1 MRAVMAAK
9 KPSAGGRRKAKSMT
23 ITQIRS
29 GIGFDKKQSLALK
42 GLGLRRIR
50 HTVEV
55 VDTPATRGLILKV
68 RHLVTVE
75 EGKVEDVAQ

>member
-1 MRAVMAAK
+1 MKTVK
-9 KPSAGGRRKAKSMT
+9 

-29 GIGFDKKQSLALK
+29 AIGFDKQQALALR

-55 VDTPATRGLILKV
+55 EDTKATRGLILKV
-68 RHLVTVE
+68 RHLVQVDE
-75 EGKVEDVAQ
+75 A

>member
-1 MRAVMAAK
+1 MKSLKVTQLR
-9 KPSAGGRRKAKSMT
+9 SA
-23 ITQIRS
+23 
-29 GIGFDKKQSLALK
+29 IGFDKKQGLALR

-68 RHLVTVE
+68 RHLVRVDE
-75 EGKVEDVAQ
+75 

>member
-1 MRAVMAAK
+1 MT
-9 KPSAGGRRKAKSMT
+9 SMKL
-23 ITQIRS
+23 TQIRS
-29 GIGFDKKQSLALK
+29 SIGFDRKQALALR

-55 VDTPATRGLILKV
+55 EDTPATRGLLLKV

-75 EGKVEDVAQ
+75 GEKFKGD

>member
-1 MRAVMAAK
+1 M
-9 KPSAGGRRKAKSMT
+9 KALK

-29 GIGFDKKQSLALK
+29 SIGFDRKQALALR

-55 VDTPATRGLILKV
+55 ADTPAIRGLILKV
-68 RHLVTVE
+68 RHLVQVDET
-75 EGKVEDVAQ
+75 